1 MWMVSRGL
9 QVRVAAEIL
18 SEREPAAVVPLCVA
32 QAGTHERAASR
43 SLLVPGEA
51 L

>member
-9 QVRVAAEIL
+9 QVWAAAEIL
-18 SEREPAAVVPLCVA
+18 SEREPAVAPLCVA
-32 QAGTHERAASR
+32 QAGTHERAAGR
-43 SLLVPGEA
+43 LPLVPGEA